1 MGLEHLAA
9 TALIRDSHDL
19 RHWVGFEHTILL
31 HLALL
36 GERLGLGLHMTQPC
50 VSHMVSHA
58 SRTHTTHGPCMYG
71 SCGGP
76 WAVATYRARGTRV
89 QAVQELAVTTE
100 LTLQRGHGFTG

>member
-1 MGLEHLAA
+1 MERIDVMIGPAEAIITV
-9 TALIRDSHDL
+9 TAN
-19 RHWVGFEHTILL
+19 
-31 HLALL
+31 
-36 GERLGLGLHMTQPC
+36 GLGLHMTQPC